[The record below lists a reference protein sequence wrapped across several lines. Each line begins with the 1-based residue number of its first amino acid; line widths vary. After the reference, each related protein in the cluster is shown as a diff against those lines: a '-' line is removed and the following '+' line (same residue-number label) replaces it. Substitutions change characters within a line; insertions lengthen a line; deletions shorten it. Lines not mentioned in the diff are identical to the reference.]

1 MIAKAPD
8 SSMNKGLCQRASE
21 RGAALVTSI
30 LLLGMLGAIAITVLA
45 VVGKE
50 AKIAGSDVKRTQ
62 AFYAAAA
69 GIEKMTADFSGLFQV
84 TSRPTAGQLFT
95 IANAWPQE
103 LRAEGYNLDQI
114 IGLDDAA
121 LTSMR
126 LTQGIT
132 NGSYPRVTIP
142 GGPFNGLSASVAPYV
157 LSSRAIAADGTEV
170 ALTRQMNNYLIPIFQ
185 FGMFSNDD
193 IELHPGPPFSFNGR
207 VHANGNIYV
216 NGNVNFLSK
225 VTTANELIYDVVR
238 NGVVRTGAT
247 VSVQVGAVRVPLTMG
262 SMFGGPNIVSSVAG
276 QRGYF
281 PGSPDGSVNASWDST
296 SVGPAS
302 GAANQFGGQIQTRT
316 TGGTALVL
324 PMQLTGN
331 STREIIKRRTPSDP
345 QVVRDS
351 RYHSKAQ
358 IRILIDD
365 ENPAAADASGIP
377 AGQGVQ
383 LSTFNPLPLP
393 NLSAATGGGRALWR
407 INDDG
412 TYRDTDASCVR
423 QAQGGTPG
431 QALTV
436 RGVQGATQTVNLN
449 GTDTSIPGG
458 AGLSGRVLIQIVD
471 SSGNTIDVT
480 RQILSMG
487 TTVGEPNA
495 IVTLQ
500 RPLWAAFTQGSRDAS
515 AAQNI
520 APDGTAY
527 FNSLTDIVV
536 RTYIAAD
543 GQINTALGP
552 TQDATYGYL
561 VGLVDDIAA
570 GQQPLRTD
578 AAPSL
583 NIADWGTANWRNN
596 MEWNA
601 IVPINVYNVREGN
614 INSTNWNAVY
624 ERGITNVVELNMR
637 NLARWLD
644 GVYDSNLLAGSAA
657 VSGNIARPG
666 GYTVYVSDRRGD
678 KVKAMTDFSGAVVNG
693 SNGMVD
699 NEDIYGPNGTDGAVC
714 SPTQDQNGCERGED
728 LQNTGVLAKDT
739 TELPDQ
745 AVLGGAYGTD
755 LTMRALTVAA
765 WTNPNNYFRHSLRLF
780 NGEDLQISGAGN
792 KLSATQGLTISTE
805 NMLYIW
811 GSYNTTGINLAPP
824 NGSSSLNDPA
834 SAFYYLGDQVPASL
848 ISDAF
853 FPLSKTWADSC
864 SAMYPD
870 NLNKRLADR
879 NPPTNADETAVRA
892 GIIAG
897 NNLGA
902 LAGSPDAGNS
912 SAGESRLNGGMH
924 NFPRFLEKWNARW
937 NFAGSLIPLYHST
950 QAVGPYNS
958 TSTIYSPP
966 IRNWAFDVSFL
977 DPNKLPPATPQFQYV
992 QPTAFRQ
999 LL

>member
-1 MIAKAPD
+1 MIAKVPNLSIKSLSRA
-8 SSMNKGLCQRASE
+8 RASE
-21 RGAALVTSI
+21 RGAALATSV
-30 LLLGMLGAIAITVLA
+30 LLLGILGAIAITVLA
-45 VVGKE
+45 VVSKE

-62 AFYAAAA
+62 AFYAAGA
-69 GIEKMTADFSGLFQV
+69 GIEKMTTDFSGLFQI
-84 TSRPTAGQLFT
+84 TSRPTATQLLA
-95 IANAWPQE
+95 IQNSPPPE
-103 LRAEGYNLDQI
+103 LLAEGYTMDQL

-157 LSSRAIAADGTEV
+157 LSSQATAADGTQV

-216 NGNVNFLSK
+216 NGNVSFLAK
-225 VTTANELIYDVVR
+225 VTTANELIYDVLR
-238 NGVVRTGAT
+238 NGVARTGAT
-247 VSVQVGAVRVPLTMG
+247 VSVQVGSVRVPMTMG
-262 SMFGGPNIVSSVAG
+262 SMFSGPNIVGATAG

-281 PGSPDGSVNASWDST
+281 PGSPDGSVNSAWDST

-302 GAANQFGGQIQTRT
+302 TGVSNQFGGQVQTRT

-331 STREIIKRRTPSDP
+331 STRELIKRRTPSDP

-365 ENPAAADASGIP
+365 ENPATADTSGIP

-383 LSTFNPLPLP
+383 LTTFDPLPLP
-393 NLSAATGGGRALWR
+393 NAAAATGGGRALWR

-412 TYRDTDASCVR
+412 TYRDTAATCVR
-423 QAQGGTPG
+423 QAQGGAPG

-436 RGVQGATQTVNLN
+436 RGVKGTSQAVNLN
-449 GTDTSIPGG
+449 GTPTTIPAG
-458 AGLSGRVLIQIVD
+458 AGLSGRILIQIVD
-471 SSGNTIDVT
+471 SNGNVIDVT
-480 RQILSMG
+480 QQILSLG

-495 IVTLQ
+495 IIGLQ

-520 APDGTAY
+520 APDGTPY
-527 FNSLTDIVV
+527 YNSLTDIVGN
-536 RTYIAAD
+536 TYIAAD
-543 GQINTALGP
+543 GQIKTSPGP

-561 VGLVDDIAA
+561 TGLVDDIAA
-570 GQQPLRTD
+570 GQPLRTD
-578 AAPSL
+578 VPPAL
-583 NIADWGTANWRNN
+583 NIADWGTASWSNN
-596 MEWNA
+596 KEWNA
-601 IVPINVYNVREGN
+601 VVPINVYNVREGCIDSVN
-614 INSTNWNAVY
+614 CDQVY

-644 GVYDSNLLAGSAA
+644 GVYDNNLLAGTPA
-657 VSGNIARPG
+657 VSGNIANPG
-666 GYTVYVSDRRGD
+666 GFTVYVSDRRGD
-678 KVKAMTDFSGAVVNG
+678 RVKSTTDFNGAAVNS

-699 NEDIYGPNGTDGAVC
+699 NEDIYGANDLLEP
-714 SPTQDQNGCERGED
+714 GED
-728 LQNTGVLAKDT
+728 VQNTGALVKDT
-739 TELPDQ
+739 TELPDPT
-745 AVLGGAYGTD
+745 VLGGVYGVD
-755 LTMRALTVAA
+755 LTKRALTVAA
-765 WTNPNNYFRHSLRLF
+765 WSNPNNYFRHSLRLF
-780 NGEDLQISGAGN
+780 NGEDLQLSGGAN
-792 KLSATQGLTISTE
+792 KLSAIQGVTISTE
-805 NMLYIW
+805 NLLYIW
-811 GSYNTTGINLAPP
+811 GNYNTTGINLAPP
-824 NGSSSLNDPA
+824 AGTASLNDPTA
-834 SAFYYLGDQVPASL
+834 PFHYLGNQVPTSL
-848 ISDAF
+848 VSDAF

-864 SAMYPD
+864 SAMYPG
-870 NLNKRLADR
+870 NLGNRRADL
-879 NPPTNADETAVRA
+879 NLPGDTAETAVRA
-892 GIIAG
+892 GIISG

-902 LAGSPDAGNS
+902 LAGSPDAGNGAS
-912 SAGESRLNGGMH
+912 GESRLNGGMH
-924 NFPRFLEKWNARW
+924 NFPRFLESWGARW

-950 QAVGPYNS
+950 QALGPYNS
-958 TSTIYSPP
+958 GSTIYSPP
-966 IRNWAFDVSFL
+966 IRNWAFDTSFL